1 MSETLSL
8 KQLQDASE
16 CKGKRCVDC
25 SMYDKNFIPCIMR
38 LAKIALTYR
47 EILERHM
54 WHKRLSDGK
63 EFCIECRNLKEKG
76 HASDCKL
83 AELLSE

>member
-38 LAKIALTYR
+38 LAKIALAYR
-47 EILERHM
+47 EILERHV
-54 WHKRLSDGK
+54 WHKRSSDGK
-63 EFCIECRNLKEKG
+63 EFCIECRNLKKNG
-76 HASDCKL
+76 HTKSCELVKL
-83 AELLSE
+83 LGD